1 MVRPAMPTQEVTELK
16 EMIGQLHTEI
26 RLMRQSLSS
35 CQRRCLV
42 DNPPGRWRYLGRA
55 LLAMI
60 RF

>member
-1 MVRPAMPTQEVTELK
+1 MPTQEVTELK